1 MVGNRK
7 GIFHILL
14 IIPLLGMFTITSCT
28 DKKKQAKEEL
38 KLGLEFLY
46 QSAPDKAMPHLDK
59 AIELDPTLAEAYYH
73 RANARVNLLDYD
85 NALLDFNEAIAIDSV
100 YMEAYYNRGNLYTIK
115 GERLKAC
122 EDYKKAESL
131 GKENIRDKVKF
142 CP

>member
-1 MVGNRK
+1 MVGLRK
-7 GIFHILL
+7 HNHHILW
-14 IIPLLGMFTITSCT
+14 IIPLLGLLAIFSCA

-38 KLGLEFLY
+38 KLGMEFLY

-59 AIELDPTLAEAYYH
+59 AIELDPALAEAYYH

-85 NALLDFNEAIAIDSV
+85 NAMLDYNEAINIDSA
-100 YMEAYYNRGNLYTIK
+100 YTEAYFNRGNLFTIK

-122 EDYKKAESL
+122 EDYKMAESL